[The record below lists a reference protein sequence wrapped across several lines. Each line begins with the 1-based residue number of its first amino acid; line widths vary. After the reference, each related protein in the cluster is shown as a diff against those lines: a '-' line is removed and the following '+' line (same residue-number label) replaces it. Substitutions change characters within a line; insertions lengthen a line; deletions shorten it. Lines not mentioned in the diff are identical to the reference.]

1 MTLKTNDQVNRAEAT
16 ASTEAQIA
24 DAASDVP
31 ASIPATTAAPV
42 QRMVMRFAIVFLF
55 VSLVAT
61 HLMPDTKR
69 RLLEISPIVE
79 IAYLLLLVGC
89 LYELRSLWLC
99 LWRNL
104 RSGLHNMKL

>member
-1 MTLKTNDQVNRAEAT
+1 MNESLKTNDQVNR
-16 ASTEAQIA
+16 
-24 DAASDVP
+24 DAASVVP
-31 ASIPATTAAPV
+31 TPSLATTAAPV